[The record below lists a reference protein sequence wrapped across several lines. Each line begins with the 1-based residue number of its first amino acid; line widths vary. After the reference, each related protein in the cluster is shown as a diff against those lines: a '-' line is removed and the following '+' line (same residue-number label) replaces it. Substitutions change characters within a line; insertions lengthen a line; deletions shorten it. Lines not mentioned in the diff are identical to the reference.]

1 MEQAHSLAKKYY
13 LNKSSNYHKCQAS
26 QKVCLSK
33 NNQKCVM
40 LYYLFVEN
48 LRILKTV

>member
-1 MEQAHSLAKKYY
+1 MEQAHSLAKKCS
-13 LNKSSNYHKCQAS
+13 LKISNYHKCQAS